1 MIFDPNNFV
10 KLIVDDGYVGVRL
23 DLFLSFKLHELS
35 RSQIKKIIECNK
47 VFVNDSICFKSAYK
61 LRFNDTVFFPS
72 EYLVKNVQNHKTYID
87 NFNDLSAVDL
97 DILYEDNDYI
107 VINKPIGI
115 NVHRTSNHDNT
126 ISLVDKIN
134 MLYKKKLPGDPIR
147 PGVVHRLDKM
157 TSGVLVFAKNPR
169 SLWWLSKQFAERKV
183 EKSYISIG
191 LNDKKLLS
199 NEYYTTDDN
208 FIKVEGYI
216 RRSNKNRKLFVL
228 DPISKKIKFNKDS
241 KYSLSLF
248 YKISNKFINKL
259 NLILF
264 YIIPKTGRTHQI
276 RVHQKY
282 IGYPILGDNLYL
294 PNYLILSSNNILNK
308 FNLTSRLF
316 LHSYFI
322 KFYNYDGSVKIFTSD
337 LPIEFIEIFNDAEQK
352 INLFKEK
359 KQSIL
364 F

>member
-1 MIFDPNNFV
+1 MISDDNNFV
-10 KLIVDDGYVGVRL
+10 KLVVHDDYVGIRL

-35 RSQIKKIIECNK
+35 RSQIKKIIESNR
-47 VFVNDSICFKSAYK
+47 VFVNDSICFKCAYK
-61 LRFNDTVFFPS
+61 LKINDTVFFPS
-72 EYLVKNVQNHKTYID
+72 EYLLKNVQNNKNIYNSNHL
-87 NFNDLSAVDL
+87 FVVDL
-97 DILYEDNDYI
+97 DILYEDNDYF
-107 VINKPIGI
+107 VVNKPIGI
-115 NVHRTSNHDNT
+115 NVHRTSYYDNE

-134 MLYKKKLPGDPIR
+134 ALYKKNLPGDPIR

-157 TSGVLVFAKNPR
+157 TSGVLIFAKNPMA
-169 SLWWLSKQFAERKV
+169 LWWLSKQFAERKV

-191 LNDKKLLS
+191 LNDKRLLP
-199 NEYYTTDDN
+199 NKKDYIDNN

-216 RRSNKNRKLFVL
+216 RRSSKNRKLFVL
-228 DPISKKIKFNKDS
+228 DAIHQKTKFNNDS

-248 YKISNKFINKL
+248 YKLSDRFIDKL
-259 NLILF
+259 NLSLF

-294 PNYLILSSNNILNK
+294 PNYLIISSNNILNK
-308 FNLTSRLF
+308 FNITSRLF

-337 LPIEFIEIFNDAEQK
+337 LPIEFIQIFNDAEQK
-352 INLFKEK
+352 ITLFKEK
-359 KQSIL
+359 KQNIL
-364 F
+364 L

>member
-1 MIFDPNNFV
+1 MIFDFSKFI
-10 KLIVDDGYVGVRL
+10 KLIVDDEHVGVRL
-23 DLFLSFKLHELS
+23 DLFLSFKLNELS

-61 LRFNDTVFFPS
+61 LRVNDTVFFPS
-72 EYLVKNVQNHKTYID
+72 EYLVKNVKNYKTNID
-87 NFNDLSAVDL
+87 NSDL

-115 NVHRTSNHDNT
+115 NVHRTSYYDNT
-126 ISLVDKIN
+126 ISLVDKVN
-134 MLYKKKLPGDPIR
+134 LLYKKKLPGDSIR

-157 TSGVLVFAKNPR
+157 TSGVLIFAKNPR
-169 SLWWLSKQFAERKV
+169 ALWWLSKQFAERKV

-191 LNDKKLLS
+191 LNDKRSLP
-199 NEYYTTDDN
+199 NQYYTDDN

-228 DPISKKIKFNKDS
+228 DSYPPKNKFNKDS

-248 YKISNKFINKL
+248 YKISNKSIDKL
-259 NLILF
+259 NLSLF

-294 PNYLILSSNNILNK
+294 PNYLIISSNNILNK
-308 FNLTSRLF
+308 FNITSRLF
-316 LHSYFI
+316 LHSYFV
-322 KFYNYDGSVKIFTSD
+322 KFYNYDGNVKIFTSD

-352 INLFKEK
+352 ITLFKQK
-359 KQSIL
+359 KQNIL